1 MKKPAAGL
9 PSYGWPREGRPW
21 FKGVGL
27 VGPENGSALS
37 QVISIPFMICN
48 VVEVNICNSF
58 R

>member
-27 VGPENGSALS
+27 VGPENGPALS
-37 QVISIPFMICN
+37 QVISIPFMIQG
-48 VVEVNICNSF
+48 VSEKTLF
-58 R
+58 KDF